1 MELVL
6 FWERKISKYSI
17 PQIKFSAKLRQYF
30 SANINSENKFSAI

>member
-17 PQIKFSAKLRQYF
+17 PQIKFSA
-30 SANINSENKFSAI
+30 NINSENKFSAI